1 MLAAADALGISVEAL
16 QDQIDTNADDLSGL
30 GSSLDALTTRVSTNE
45 GKLADLYDLIDDLA
59 ANGGSSDEAITALQE
74 IIGNAAVEDDLSTPD
89 IDESSPA
96 TGLYAQSGEG
106 INDEVTLA
114 IDAIY
119 GYIGDMDTVDST
131 ELDAIGAVVGKRGTE
146 VTEDDI
152 IAVTGII
159 DNYNAVPWEDAPNY
173 AENEIKYDV
182 NADGVIDQTD
192 IDLLTAV
199 QTGDYGTYGGELAT
213 DSLFATTGFY
223 DIFDQNTY
231 TQEQAAIEAERKRQ
245 QDLDTQN
252 DINTQIQTDINT
264 QIALDRANAE
274 KEEYGDLMQQVQA
287 MSQVSV
293 ETPQELANIE
303 YMYDVY
309 GDSPFATDKQR
320 GLYQSPYA
328 RAKQDEMA
336 ATQQLPL
343 RAAAEGGLIE
353 DETDELMKLLGI

>member
-1 MLAAADALGISVEAL
+1 M
-16 QDQIDTNADDLSGL
+16 
-30 GSSLDALTTRVSTNE
+30 
-45 GKLADLYDLIDDLA
+45 
-59 ANGGSSDEAITALQE
+59 
-74 IIGNAAVEDDLSTPD
+74 
-89 IDESSPA
+89 
-96 TGLYAQSGEG
+96 
-106 INDEVTLA
+106 TLA
-114 IDAIY
+114 INAIY

-152 IAVTGII
+152 AAVTGIVDSYGI
-159 DNYNAVPWEDAPNY
+159 VPWEDAPNY
-173 AENEIKYDV
+173 ADTEIKYDV
-182 NADGVIDQTD
+182 NADGFIDQTD

-231 TQEQAAIEAERKRQ
+231 AQEQAAIETERKRQ

-274 KEEYGDLMQQVQA
+274 KAEYDDLMQQVQA

-309 GDSPFATDKQR
+309 GDSPFANDQQR

-336 ATQQLPL
+336 TQQQLPL